1 MSFQLIA
8 IKRLRRNASS
18 YNIFGLRVG
27 DFVDGLGA
35 VGFNMNEINFTV
47 TNICKNSITIS
58 HMQ

>member
-47 TNICKNSITIS
+47 TNICKKSITI
-58 HMQ
+58 